1 MLLVSAYECDTGEL
15 RLVNGSSSNSG
26 RVEFCRSGVW
36 GTVSDIEFD
45 INDAKV
51 ACRKLGYNPDANGK
65 TCTQNYLFIY

>member
-1 MLLVSAYECDTGEL
+1 MLFSFAYECDTGEL

-36 GTVSDIEFD
+36 GTVSDIQFD

-51 ACRKLGYNPDANGK
+51 VCRKLGYDPDGDGK
-65 TCTQNYLFIY
+65 ILLSFTHQN